1 MFATGLLE
9 LFSFID
15 QEIVF
20 LVFLSDTFLKSL
32 LIILLLRYLSS
43 SIKVLTPGNKHLMWL
58 SGFLCLTLL
67 PFLPALFESVFTG
80 TALGTSLK
88 VMTVT
93 VSTYSGST
101 QLLGGAQ
108 AVDWSHV
115 FLLIYFLILS
125 FLLLRLLASM
135 ARVAQL
141 CDSTEYL
148 YSGDA
153 HALLKDLCA
162 QLSINRTVSLGLSES
177 IHSPHSSG
185 LIAPKILLPI
195 AALNWDRSTLESVLI
210 HELTHINRF
219 DWLTMIACYVLA
231 SINWFNPLVWYAMK
245 KMKAEAEYDC
255 DSAVLESGKLR
266 TALAE
271 DLLKVARDSR
281 RYHRVELAA
290 QGMIDDEIASRVENI
305 LHECNTS
312 RKHSAVFLLGL
323 LLATATILTACGS
336 TSVVAFQMG
345 DVIERSQLLYS
356 EQPRYPLE
364 AVDENVPGWVLL
376 GFTVSEF
383 GRVEPDSI
391 EVEFSQPEG
400 VFDAA
405 SISALQNFR
414 FEARKVNDQAR
425 QSLGMRYMFRFR
437 QPKEL
442 ALANLH

>member
-9 LFSFID
+9 LFSFLD

-32 LIILLLRYLSS
+32 LIILLLRYLSR
-43 SIKVLTPGNKHLMWL
+43 SIKPLTPGNKHLMWL

-67 PFLPALFESVFTG
+67 PILPALFESVFTG
-80 TALGTSLK
+80 TAFGSSLK
-88 VMTVT
+88 VITVT
-93 VSTYSGST
+93 VSAYSGNT
-101 QLLGGAQ
+101 ALFDGAQ
-108 AVDWSHV
+108 TVDWSHL

-135 ARVAQL
+135 TRVAQL

-153 HALLKDLCA
+153 HKLLKGLCV
-162 QLSINRTVSLGLSES
+162 QLSISRTVSLGLSES

-185 LIAPKILLPI
+185 LIAPKILLPV
-195 AALNWDRSTLESVLI
+195 AALNWDKSTLESVLT
-210 HELTHINRF
+210 HELTHISRF

-245 KMKAEAEYDC
+245 RMKMEAEYDC
-255 DSAVLESGKLR
+255 DSAVLESGKLP

-271 DLLKVARDSR
+271 DMLKVARDSR

-290 QGMIDDEIASRVENI
+290 QGMIDDEIASRLEYI
-305 LHECNTS
+305 LCERNTD
-312 RKHSAVFLLGL
+312 RKPTAVFLLAL
-323 LLATATILTACGS
+323 LLATASILTACGS
-336 TSVVAFQMG
+336 TSVIASRKS
-345 DVIERSQLLYS
+345 DVIEPSQLLYS

-364 AVDENVPGWVLL
+364 AVEGNVPGWVLL

-383 GRVEPDSI
+383 GKVEPNSI
-391 EVEFSQPEG
+391 EVEFSQPAG

-405 SISALQNFR
+405 AISALQGFR
-414 FEARKVNDQAR
+414 FEARTVNDIAAR
-425 QSLGMRYMFRFR
+425 SLGMRTMFRFR
-437 QPKEL
+437 PPKDL
-442 ALANLH
+442 ALASLH